1 MCSWLAAKISCNP
14 GPVGFCF
21 KQKVIYVVESLGKRS
36 NMEAYINLEPHLQ
49 MLCFLNCYAIHVART
64 VRAAREQLEKT
75 RFQARIR

>member
-1 MCSWLAAKISCNP
+1 
-14 GPVGFCF
+14 
-21 KQKVIYVVESLGKRS
+21 
-36 NMEAYINLEPHLQ
+36 MEAYINLEPHLQ